1 MTSKEENELLL
12 HHNVLFAPQLAANDV
27 LLTQFCGIVVRSI
40 AELNAFLNGE
50 RAVFLTGDSS
60 NIAQIVASNRGN
72 GVMFFIVRG
81 LVNDVSEES
90 VPIAASDNV
99 RVVDEGMVPI
109 NVHNVGVLF
118 RGFFSAMP
126 NVFARVTSAH
136 QLQALT
142 ESDKP
147 GVALRTGI
155 YLTDVE
161 RRAEDADALHF
172 RLLRCSSNLQ
182 GPTDNFAA
190 VDRDILARTNE
201 IVPFFFAQPTAVNHV
216 LAQVYHNK
224 RNESANKE
232 AKATIKRHSDKTKD
246 MPTGGII
253 AFATF
258 YDFSHLEP
266 GAQSASATDRF
277 DLCYRGKSSVLTQM
291 EFALKDPATHAQLD
305 QQFRVKLY
313 PDSLLIISLG
323 VNRLFTH
330 ETKPSVLPV
339 ERMPVRLGYVMRCSK
354 TKAVFRDG
362 HTHIVDENDAELP
375 LQPMTSSDAVAI
387 KELYRVENMTDE
399 RVVYPLFTTSFNSGD
414 FMAPTGEG
422 RSD

>member
-1 MTSKEENELLL
+1 M
-12 HHNVLFAPQLAANDV
+12 
-27 LLTQFCGIVVRSI
+27 
-40 AELNAFLNGE
+40 
-50 RAVFLTGDSS
+50 FLTGDSS
-60 NIAQIVASNRGN
+60 NFAQVVANTCGN
-72 GVMFFIVRG
+72 GVLFFVVRD
-81 LVNDVSEES
+81 LVNDSETLPLQS
-90 VPIAASDNV
+90 NV
-99 RVVDEGMVPI
+99 RVVDQGMLPI
-109 NVHNVGVLF
+109 NVHNVGVMF
-118 RGFFSAMP
+118 PGFFKEMP
-126 NVFARVTSAH
+126 DVFARVTSAH

-182 GPTDNFAA
+182 GPTDNFAS
-190 VDRDILARTNE
+190 VDREILARTNE
-201 IVPFFFAQPTAVNHV
+201 MVRFFFARPTAVNHV

-224 RNESANKE
+224 RNEAANKE
-232 AKATIKRHSDKTKD
+232 NKATIKRHSDKTKD
-246 MPTGGII
+246 MPASGII

-258 YDFSHLEP
+258 YDFSHLDP
-266 GAQSASATDRF
+266 GSHSASATDRF
-277 DLCYRGKSSVLTQM
+277 DSCYRGKSSALTQM
-291 EFALKDPATHAQLD
+291 EFVLKHPATHAQFD
-305 QQFRVKLY
+305 RQFRVKLY

-323 VNRLFTH
+323 INRLFTH

-362 HTHIVDENDAELP
+362 HTHIVDDSDAELP

-387 KELYRVENMTDE
+387 KELYRVENITDQQ
-399 RVVYPLFTTSFNSGD
+399 VVYPLFTTSFNNGD
-414 FMAPTGEG
+414 YMPPTGAG